1 MSGITSTHF
10 RPRAARPAA
19 LAAATVLALS
29 LMSSFSAAAGDANL
43 SGVSPGVTFERFIV
57 KYKAGSAEQRD
68 AGLRQRGLDAAASRI
83 GTRSQ
88 RAPILN
94 HQRRMGIGFDV
105 IGSDRPLDSVQAAA
119 LIRQLAADPQI
130 ESVQADALAHAM
142 FTPNDSLYPQQWH
155 YFNATGG
162 LNLPSAWD
170 NANGSGVTVAVIDS
184 GILSHG
190 DLNANI
196 VGGYDFVSSTSAGN
210 GGSGDGNGRD
220 GDPTDSSNVQHGT
233 HVAGTVAAV
242 TNNGSGVAGVA
253 FASKV
258 SPLRVL
264 GNGGYGSISDIAD
277 AITWA
282 SGGSVPGAPANPS
295 PAKVINLSLGGSG
308 ACDPV
313 YQTAIN
319 GAVSRGTTVV
329 IAAGNS
335 NSDVSGF
342 RPANCANVVAVAAND
357 IGGNRAAY
365 SNYGGGIDVTAPGG
379 ETAIAS
385 EGVLSTVGGGNYAW
399 YQGTSM
405 AAPHVAG
412 VSALILSKANK
423 TPAEVESILKST
435 ARALPGSCSGG
446 CGAGIVNAAAAV
458 ARVLPPP
465 TFPGPT
471 ACGRLLPTE
480 GLNNGT
486 GLNSCDNRFQL
497 AMQTDGN
504 LVLYGPSGALWASNT
519 GGIGPSSAVLQ
530 GDGNFVVY
538 TGGFTATWNSGTW
551 GQPVA
556 QLLVQNDGNVVIYST
571 SGTALWN
578 TGTGGH

>member
-1 MSGITSTHF
+1 M
-10 RPRAARPAA
+10 
-19 LAAATVLALS
+19 
-29 LMSSFSAAAGDANL
+29 
-43 SGVSPGVTFERFIV
+43 
-57 KYKAGSAEQRD
+57 
-68 AGLRQRGLDAAASRI
+68 RQRGLDAATKNL
-83 GTRSQ
+83 GTRNQ
-88 RAPILN
+88 RVPILN

-105 IGSDRPLDSVQAAA
+105 IGSDRPLDSAEAAA

-130 ESVQADALAHAM
+130 ESVQVDALAHAM

-162 LNLPSAWD
+162 LNLPAAWD

-196 VGGYDFVSSTSAGN
+196 VGGYDFVSSTGAGN

-233 HVAGTVAAV
+233 HVAGTIAAV
-242 TNNGSGVAGVA
+242 TNNGNGVAGVA
-253 FASKV
+253 FNAKV

-282 SGGSVPGAPANPS
+282 SGGSVPGAPGNPN

-319 GAVSRGTTVV
+319 GAVSRGTVVV
-329 IAAGNS
+329 IAAGNN

-365 SNYGGGIDVTAPGG
+365 SNYGAGIDVTAPGG

-385 EGVLSTVGGGNYAW
+385 EGVLSTVGGGGYAW

-405 AAPHVAG
+405 ATPHVAG
-412 VSALILSKANK
+412 VAALMLSKANK
-423 TPAEVESILKST
+423 TPAEIESILKST

-465 TFPGPT
+465 IFNGPT
-471 ACGRLLPTE
+471 ACGRLLPGE
-480 GLNNGT
+480 GLNNET
-486 GLNSCDNRFQL
+486 SLFSCDGRFQL
-497 AMQTDGN
+497 AMQGDGN
-504 LVLYGPSGALWASNT
+504 LVLYASSGAWWSSVT
-519 GGIGPSSAVLQ
+519 GGIGPSSAILQ

-538 TGGFTATWNSGTW
+538 TGGFTATWSSATSG
-551 GQPVA
+551 QSVS
-556 QLLVQNDGNVVIYST
+556 QLLVQDDGNVVIYST
-571 SGTALWN
+571 SGVALWN